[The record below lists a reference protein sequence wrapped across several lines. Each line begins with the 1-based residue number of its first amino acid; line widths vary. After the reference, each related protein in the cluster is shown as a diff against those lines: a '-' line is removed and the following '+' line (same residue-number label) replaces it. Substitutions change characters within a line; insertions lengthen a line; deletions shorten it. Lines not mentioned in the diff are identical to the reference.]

1 MARVLRAEQ
10 DARAAVAAAH
20 EEAAHIAE
28 RARTEARALAERRRV
43 RLARLHER
51 IERSLATE
59 LAAIAAEARA
69 LPDQAAPDALAL
81 GALQRSVQALATDL
95 TRAAGVELTA

>member
-10 DARAAVAAAH
+10 EARAAVAAAR
-20 EEAAHIAE
+20 EEAQRIAE
-28 RARTEARALAERRRV
+28 LARTAARELAERRRV

-69 LPDQAAPDALAL
+69 LPDPAAPDALAVS
-81 GALQRSVQALATDL
+81 ALQRSVQVLAADL
-95 TRAAGVELTA
+95 TRPAGVETVA